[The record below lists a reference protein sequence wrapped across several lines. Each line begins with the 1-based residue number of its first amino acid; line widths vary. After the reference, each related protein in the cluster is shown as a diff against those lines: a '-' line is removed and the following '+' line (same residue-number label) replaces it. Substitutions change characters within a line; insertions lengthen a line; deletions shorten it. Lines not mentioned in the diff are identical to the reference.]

1 MLVGCDCDMQIRHK
15 VAGEH
20 ISFFLPQN
28 PFTLSS
34 DDVRLVSG
42 AEGGWYS
49 CWCIQMFLVHRVLS
63 IYINWAWRI
72 GELIH
77 ICIAPRKSWERERE
91 SPNHANICACQT
103 FHKSIPLSH
112 TTKCQAIT
120 KLLGFISYFYDF
132 PLHPIEI
139 KRQCSRYGCRYVHL
153 KFFSIPKILQVKPSW
168 AINGLF

>member
-1 MLVGCDCDMQIRHK
+1 MLVGCDCAMQIRHK

-77 ICIAPRKSWERERE
+77 ICITPRKSWERERE
-91 SPNHANICACQT
+91 SPNHANICADMSNISQEHPALAHYKVSGNNKIARFYFILLRFPT
-103 FHKSIPLSH
+103 PSNRD
-112 TTKCQAIT
+112 TKTMQ
-120 KLLGFISYFYDF
+120 
-132 PLHPIEI
+132 
-139 KRQCSRYGCRYVHL
+139 
-153 KFFSIPKILQVKPSW
+153 
-168 AINGLF
+168 